1 MTTDVTAS
9 SDSPAP
15 MDAAPLLDAVAVDLT
30 LARTLPAQAYVS
42 PEVFTWEQHKIFEN
56 GWVYAA
62 RSDQLQA
69 VGDQMLVTVG
79 SQDIVLARGSDG
91 VLRGFYNTCPHRGH
105 ELLREGECRKGQAM
119 LRCPYHSWSFELDGR
134 LRAAPRFGE
143 VPNFDPAANGLIAVG
158 VEEWRG
164 WVFVNCSGDAPPFG
178 DWVGT
183 MDALLGP
190 WEPERLVLGAR
201 HEYLLAANWKTVVEN
216 FLECYHCPSIHPEL
230 CRVSPPDS
238 GERESLPREG
248 WWLGGPMTLIP
259 EADTMSLTGESLG
272 VRFPGLSADQ
282 ARRIYYFALFPNVLI
297 SLHPDYVMVHRLEA
311 RSPGE
316 TFVECYWLFAPEAVA
331 RDGFD
336 PSYASDFWDLTNRQ
350 DFDAVESVWRG
361 LNSRGYRPGPF
372 QYRERGVRAFMASMA
387 DAYLQGHLS
396 APQEHVLAGY
406 AVPGQ

>member
-1 MTTDVTAS
+1 
-9 SDSPAP
+9 
-15 MDAAPLLDAVAVDLT
+15 
-30 LARTLPAQAYVS
+30 
-42 PEVFTWEQHKIFEN
+42 
-56 GWVYAA
+56 
-62 RSDQLQA
+62 
-69 VGDQMLVTVG
+69 
-79 SQDIVLARGSDG
+79 
-91 VLRGFYNTCPHRGH
+91 
-105 ELLREGECRKGQAM
+105 
-119 LRCPYHSWSFELDGR
+119 
-134 LRAAPRFGE
+134 
-143 VPNFDPAANGLIAVG
+143 
-158 VEEWRG
+158 
-164 WVFVNCSGDAPPFG
+164 
-178 DWVGT
+178 
-183 MDALLGP
+183 
-190 WEPERLVLGAR
+190 
-201 HEYLLAANWKTVVEN
+201 
-216 FLECYHCPSIHPEL
+216 
-230 CRVSPPDS
+230 
-238 GERESLPREG
+238 
-248 WWLGGPMTLIP
+248 MTLIP